1 MRDGACPLEQEK
13 GIINS
18 TYTEWYQ
25 EKPKTSKFHWVKQAN
40 RRGNIVFFLSST
52 KMWILYIKSKRF
64 QIANGW
70 KNNRRCHFLK
80 GPVSQL
86 RLAQLVAELDNSLGL
101 IMSGAVY
108 DAEVQFHNCTL
119 YLINGKQNLGEVRS
133 GVASTKTGIKDG
145 FDEEE
150 HAFLSGTFFFRWSR
164 FSGLESFP

>member
-1 MRDGACPLEQEK
+1 MPTVGRITGDA
-13 GIINS
+13 
-18 TYTEWYQ
+18 T
-25 EKPKTSKFHWVKQAN
+25 
-40 RRGNIVFFLSST
+40 FL
-52 KMWILYIKSKRF
+52 I
-64 QIANGW
+64 
-70 KNNRRCHFLK
+70 

-150 HAFLSGTFFFRWSR
+150 HAFRSGTFFFR
-164 FSGLESFP
+164 